1 MKHAKMQAI
10 VHNVADS
17 LGSGISLMTGY
28 YDLDVYK
35 DAHNS
40 PGKTLRLDLLGGVVM
55 EGEARD
61 NLIAA
66 LQRVPEA
73 LAAQCA
79 KAGISW
85 DDFHRAE
92 VVFRIGKVGPGFTI
106 LVEDRAGKL
115 TETDYKGS
123 PAKREKAMDVY
134 GRVVSKPSRC

>member
-1 MKHAKMQAI
+1 MKHAKLQAI

-17 LGSGISLMTGY
+17 LGSGISLMTGF
-28 YDLDVYK
+28 YDLDVYR

-55 EGEARD
+55 EGDARA

-73 LAAQCA
+73 LAAQCT
-79 KAGISW
+79 KAGVSW

-92 VVFRIGKVGPGFTI
+92 VVYRVDTVGPGFTI
-106 LVEDRAGKL
+106 LVEDRAGKS
-115 TETDYKGS
+115 TETDYMGS
-123 PAKREKAMDVY
+123 PAKREKALDAY
-134 GRVVSKPSRC
+134 GRVVPKPSRC